1 MTITPS
7 VDALMSSTSLRS
19 TTMAA
24 SLAAMPHANTR
35 RSSPSVAMSCSP
47 RSQTT
52 VGRVS
57 RPAPTSETRKDETEC
72 EDLT

>member
-7 VDALMSSTSLRS
+7 VDALMSFTSLRS

-24 SLAAMPHANTR
+24 SLAPMTHAKTR

-47 RSQTT
+47 RSRTT
-52 VGRVS
+52 VGPVS
-57 RPAPTSETRKDETEC
+57 GPSTGSESRKDETEC